1 MLLTLG
7 TSIFVRLWFSSE
19 VLLHSHTPI
28 QYGNFCMHIP
38 VIFMSDSLISLSS
51 WLCVVYLFAS
61 TFCYTYDMKRALFRF
76 WFRFLLQRTLPPAH
90 TTTYPQVHPCPRVHS
105 YLAFWLAHSTISL
118 VNRPL
123 SFLCSRCSS
132 LSHLFMIES
141 SPAFILRK
149 VSRPFIL
156 AWDCCG

>member
-7 TSIFVRLWFSSE
+7 TSIFVCVVVLSE

-28 QYGNFCMHIP
+28 QYGKLLLHAYSCHFH
-38 VIFMSDSLISLSS
+38 VRFSDFPFLLA
-51 WLCVVYLFAS
+51 LCCYLFAS

-76 WFRFLLQRTLPPAH
+76 LLQRILFHPHIQPHIHSSSPMPA
-90 TTTYPQVHPCPRVHS
+90 CS

-123 SFLCSRCSS
+123 SFLWLRCSS
-132 LSHLFMIES
+132 LSRLFMVES
-141 SPAFILRK
+141 SPALILRK
-149 VSRPFIL
+149 VSRHFIL
-156 AWDCCG
+156 ARDCCG